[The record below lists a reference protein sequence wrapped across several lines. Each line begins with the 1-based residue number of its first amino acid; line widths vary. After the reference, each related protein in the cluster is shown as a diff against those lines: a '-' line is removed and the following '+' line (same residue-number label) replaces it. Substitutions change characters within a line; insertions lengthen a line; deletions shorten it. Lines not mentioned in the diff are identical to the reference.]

1 MSEVQQ
7 KTVIAWLTK
16 KKLELH
22 EEGQWGNAATIE
34 IVIDIIEGKIQ

>member
-16 KKLELH
+16 KKLELR